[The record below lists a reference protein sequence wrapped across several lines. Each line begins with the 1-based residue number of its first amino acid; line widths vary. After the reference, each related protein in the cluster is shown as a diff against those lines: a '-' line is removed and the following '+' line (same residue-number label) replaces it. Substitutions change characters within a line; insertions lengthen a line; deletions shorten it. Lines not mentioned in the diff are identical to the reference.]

1 MASLQGHP
9 GCSKD
14 AEQLEK
20 VNSSKLLLIIT
31 RLLFVAKETGSGGEG
46 QEKSEKVNLKIQLK
60 LTFAGKV
67 YGASG
72 PRLVSVAS
80 DDDVSREDRAPI
92 SLELFPLVL
101 ASIAGE
107 FVTTNLPFF
116 SHHFHLSVLW

>member
-1 MASLQGHP
+1 M
-9 GCSKD
+9 
-14 AEQLEK
+14 
-20 VNSSKLLLIIT
+20 NSSKLALIIT

-46 QEKSEKVNLKIQLK
+46 QEKSEKVNQKIQVK

-67 YGASG
+67 YGASR
-72 PRLVSVAS
+72 PRLVSTAS

-107 FVTTNLPFF
+107 FGIANF
-116 SHHFHLSVLW
+116 HF